1 MQLLKNNTKTTAPAE
16 EFNEPAESEVGGLA
30 ASFTPEEVKKLFFSY
45 LITILSIEGLI
56 FFLCYVYLLAT
67 DSIAFPWKPYLFA
80 TFIAP
85 VATTFIFGL
94 ILVVFNRFFFN
105 ESPPSYESLRSTT
118 PGFGVGKGD
127 RAATFFHVVH
137 RLPILFSMFLLLVAT
152 AFAYKLEEIVL
163 YVAQVGASTAQYLFY
178 TFIGILIAGAI
189 GIAIWMFLS
198 YRIRQKSLHTG
209 HEYRMQIM
217 DQFGMVLLEDGTMIN
232 KEGEVVYQHQQKGS
246 AKRGST
252 QIAHREVSGELPI
265 LEATPE
271 EDEET

>member
-16 EFNEPAESEVGGLA
+16 EFNEPADSEVGGLA
-30 ASFTPEEVKKLFFSY
+30 AAFTPEEVKKLFFSY

-105 ESPPSYESLRSTT
+105 EAPPSYESLRSVT
-118 PGFGVGKGD
+118 PGFGAGKGD

-137 RLPILFSMFLLLVAT
+137 RLPILFSMFLLLVVVGLMPKRSLL
-152 AFAYKLEEIVL
+152 KLGKI
-163 YVAQVGASTAQYLFY
+163 SKKD
-178 TFIGILIAGAI
+178 ISIH
-189 GIAIWMFLS
+189 FLS
-198 YRIRQKSLHTG
+198 LFLMKLIQNIFIKLK
-209 HEYRMQIM
+209 
-217 DQFGMVLLEDGTMIN
+217 V
-232 KEGEVVYQHQQKGS
+232 S
-246 AKRGST
+246 AKKT
-252 QIAHREVSGELPI
+252 
-265 LEATPE
+265 T
-271 EDEET
+271 